1 MNIIHTINKKKKEA
15 KKKKNQDDDDFMPW
29 VTFLNDL
36 TEDDGKKWQNHVTT
50 FFTF

>member
-15 KKKKNQDDDDFMPW
+15 KKKKNQDDDDIMPW

-36 TEDDGKKWQNHVTT
+36 TGLKSCFKLCKL
-50 FFTF
+50 FLG

>member
-15 KKKKNQDDDDFMPW
+15 KKKKNQDDDDIMPW

-36 TEDDGKKWQNHVTT
+36 TGPRNHQSIA
-50 FFTF
+50 FYF

>member
-15 KKKKNQDDDDFMPW
+15 KKKKNQDDDDIMPW

-36 TEDDGKKWQNHVTT
+36 TGQIVLT
-50 FFTF
+50 

>member
-15 KKKKNQDDDDFMPW
+15 KKKKNQDDDDIMPW

-36 TEDDGKKWQNHVTT
+36 TGFIYKVINYG
-50 FFTF
+50 

>member
-15 KKKKNQDDDDFMPW
+15 KKKKNQDDDDIMPW

-36 TEDDGKKWQNHVTT
+36 TGIGIIP
-50 FFTF
+50 

>member
-15 KKKKNQDDDDFMPW
+15 KKKKNQDDDDIMPW

-36 TEDDGKKWQNHVTT
+36 TGYRAALDN
-50 FFTF
+50 

>member
-15 KKKKNQDDDDFMPW
+15 KKKKNQDDDIMPW

-36 TEDDGKKWQNHVTT
+36 TGSLEYIYQPLLSL
-50 FFTF
+50 

>member
-15 KKKKNQDDDDFMPW
+15 KKKKNQDDDIMPW

-36 TEDDGKKWQNHVTT
+36 TGHSNQIM
-50 FFTF
+50 